1 MIKRIGSLKDLTKYV
16 VFSIVTVILYTLAEF
31 ITSTIT
37 GISHD
42 TLTGCVYAF
51 FGGEIVTCGFIKIFK
66 LRRE

>member
-1 MIKRIGSLKDLTKYV
+1 MVKRIGSIKDLTKYV
-16 VFSIVTVILYTLAEF
+16 VFSIVTVILYTIAEF

-51 FGGEIVTCGFIKIFK
+51 FGGEIVTCGLIKIFK